1 MQEYRFSLTRI
12 LPTAWKVSKYGVISG
27 PYFPVFG
34 LNTEIY
40 GVNLRVQSEYRK
52 IWARNNSGSGHF
64 SRSVCIHRMV
74 DSVFIWKNILW
85 ENKTIFSYILCSAWN
100 LVIITNAT
108 SHDLTVITQSR
119 TVEFVSSVSAS
130 KGILFIHFYKG
141 LPLQVTFKCW
151 LLKIIHPKWI
161 VFQKLKSSWILSH
174 RGWISSIFNQN
185 DLEYVFNN
193 V

>member
-40 GVNLRVQSEYRK
+40 GLNLRVQSEYRK
-52 IWARNNSGSGHF
+52 IRTRNNSGSGHF

-85 ENKTIFSYILCSAWN
+85 ENKTIFSYILHSAWN

-119 TVEFVSSVSAS
+119 TVNLFQVS
-130 KGILFIHFYKG
+130 
-141 LPLQVTFKCW
+141 Q
-151 LLKIIHPKWI
+151 LLKG
-161 VFQKLKSSWILSH
+161 FSL
-174 RGWISSIFNQN
+174 SIFTKVY
-185 DLEYVFNN
+185 LCR
-193 V
+193 

>member
-40 GVNLRVQSEYRK
+40 GLNLRVQSEYRK
-52 IWARNNSGSGHF
+52 IRTRNNSGSGHF

-85 ENKTIFSYILCSAWN
+85 ENKTIFSYILHSAWN

-130 KGILFIHFYKG
+130 KGILFIHFYKS

-151 LLKIIHPKWI
+151 PLKIIHPKWV
-161 VFQKLKSSWILSH
+161 VFQKLQSSCILSH